1 MSIEKKKEKLVID
14 IVIEVAI
21 FFRFKSSHVS
31 NASVVILAR
40 FCAQLVRK
48 I

>member
-1 MSIEKKKEKLVID
+1 MID
-14 IVIEVAI
+14 IVIDVAI

-40 FCAQLVRK
+40 FGVQLVRK